1 MTPNTLFLAW
11 QDKKNRGWFPVGRL
25 DVNSEPHYYRFR
37 YLHGAKRAEEKLGF
51 PPIHGFP
58 SFEGDYRSPQLF
70 PLFKNRVIA
79 QNRPDRGEY
88 LRNLDLS
95 EDADPIEVLSVNGG
109 KKTTDV
115 YEVFP
120 KISKREDGSFS
131 YKFFLHGSRHVPSN
145 CRQRIENLAPKER
158 LLVALELTNP
168 VTGFAVQI
176 QTSDY
181 CTIGWS
187 PRCLVDDF
195 VAAMEECPS
204 YSAHVVRLNPL
215 PAPSRQRLLI
225 QLDGRWEKH
234 SPMCGPDF
242 TPLVG
247 QMINRIYS

>member
-1 MTPNTLFLAW
+1 MAW
-11 QDKKNRGWFPVGRL
+11 QDKKNCGWFPVGRL

-37 YLHGAKRAEEKLGF
+37 YLHGAKRAKEKLGF

-70 PLFKNRVIA
+70 PLLKNRVIA

-95 EDADPIEVLSVNGG
+95 EDADP
-109 KKTTDV
+109 T
-115 YEVFP
+115 
-120 KISKREDGSFS
+120 
-131 YKFFLHGSRHVPSN
+131 N

-247 QMINRIYS
+247 AND